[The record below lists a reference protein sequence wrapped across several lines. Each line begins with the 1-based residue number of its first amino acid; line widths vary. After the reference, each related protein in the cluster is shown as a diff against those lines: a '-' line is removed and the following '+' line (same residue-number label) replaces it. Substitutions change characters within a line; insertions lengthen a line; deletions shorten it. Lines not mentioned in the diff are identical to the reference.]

1 MDSQDSHWRGAASPQ
16 SHAISASATITGL
29 GLDDEVR
36 RLSKYRKH
44 LRWWIISCVVFLIS
58 APILSI
64 MLGLNLHTR
73 DFEYKKKPS
82 VSFEGRTLLMQA
94 RLISADPA
102 LGTLT
107 LDWNILGEKG
117 VGVCYRE
124 SGVEDP
130 VVVAKRRNL
139 TACTDV
145 QIFFDT
151 NLLRSNDHIASRSND
166 PPTRP
171 IFRFNATSFALNDVR
186 GNTPMFRTELALFST
201 LDKQSSLIYY
211 PFDEYSAEIFMF
223 AQDVETNQTV
233 GVDLDKARGIA
244 VGFSTNVEPRTDV
257 FVPGGMLNVLIS
269 LRRANLVRAYS
280 IVATLAIW
288 LITLILLLVM
298 LTSVFFGFRQ
308 KGEVLVIPV
317 ATLFAFTQLRQ
328 SMPGAPPGFGDIVD
342 FVGLLPCLA
351 LLSLSA
357 ALTLGAFI
365 LSDPTETPKKLS
377 WQLIYEA
384 FPQLDRKKPRKVLD
398 NIERSKK

>member
-1 MDSQDSHWRGAASPQ
+1 MDTQGTHTVTFRATSPQ
-16 SHAISASATITGL
+16 SHAPTVSASGITPQ
-29 GLDDEVR
+29 EEAR
-36 RLSKYRKH
+36 RLAKYHKH

-73 DFEYKKKPS
+73 DFEYKNPANS
-82 VSFEGRTLLMQA
+82 NFNGRTLLMQA
-94 RLISADPA
+94 RLIGADPA
-102 LGTLT
+102 MGTLT

-117 VGVCYRE
+117 VEECYKE
-124 SGVEDP
+124 PGVEDP
-130 VVVAKRRNL
+130 AVVAARRNL
-139 TACTDV
+139 SACTDV
-145 QIFFDT
+145 QIFFDM
-151 NLLRSNDHIASRSND
+151 NLLRSSDNSASRSND
-166 PPTRP
+166 IPIRP
-171 IFRFNATSFALNDVR
+171 IFKFNATSFALNDVR
-186 GNTPMFRTELALFST
+186 ANTPIFRTELALFST
-201 LDKQSSLIYY
+201 VDKHSSLIYY
-211 PFDEYSAEIFMF
+211 PFDRYSAEVFMF
-223 AQDVETNQTV
+223 ARDAKTNLTV
-233 GVDLDKARGIA
+233 GIELDKARGIA
-244 VGFSTNVEPRTDV
+244 VGFSTNVAPRKDV
-257 FVPGGMLNVLIS
+257 FIPPGMLDITIA

-288 LITLILLLVM
+288 SITLILLLVM

-328 SMPGAPPGFGDIVD
+328 SMPGAPPGFD

-384 FPQLDRKKPRKVLD
+384 FPQLDRKKS
-398 NIERSKK
+398 ERTFDKN